1 MYYASEQKVIEEGI
15 ELRRLILETINNLDP
30 DMIMMDNL
38 VSMDSKRAK
47 GVPMRMVDYI
57 IY

>member
-47 GVPMRMVDYI
+47 GVPMGMVDYI